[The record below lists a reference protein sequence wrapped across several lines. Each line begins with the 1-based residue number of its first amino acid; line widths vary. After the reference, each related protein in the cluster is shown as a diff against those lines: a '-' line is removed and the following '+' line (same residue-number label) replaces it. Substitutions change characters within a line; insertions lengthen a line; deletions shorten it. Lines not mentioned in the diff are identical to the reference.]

1 MTESKTP
8 QTIPPPRPR
17 VSILRQVLTLIF
29 RLLLL
34 GVGGGLAF
42 LVGAAIAHFYP
53 ASNPQEPLIE
63 RMRRSSTE
71 LVNPKISRNPSA
83 SQIAASS
90 ASKQLSTQQQQTLQA
105 ELQQLQTQYQQVV
118 QGTTALETQLGNQRL
133 NQPLETRL
141 QELSEALAV
150 NPTQSTSAQSPA
162 KFFVT
167 LPSDVLFVRNEANLK
182 EETMPVLDNIVLELQ
197 NYSKAAI
204 RVATHT
210 DDTAEAQTNQILS
223 LERAQ
228 AVQQYLADR
237 LNSNYQWT
245 VIGFGETRP
254 LVPNDTENNRQRN
267 RRIEIAV
274 D

>member
-17 VSILRQVLTLIF
+17 VSILRQLLTLIF

-63 RMRRSSTE
+63 RMRRSSTA

-90 ASKQLSTQQQQTLQA
+90 ASKQLSTQQQQTLQV

-118 QGTTALETQLGNQRL
+118 EGTTALETQLGNQRP

-141 QELSEALAV
+141 KGLSEAL
-150 NPTQSTSAQSPA
+150 TQSTSAQSPA

-167 LPSDVLFVRNEANLK
+167 LPSDVLFVRNEANFK

-237 LNSNYQWT
+237 LNNNYQWT